1 MPPTNSI
8 SEMLSKETIHWRH
21 IYEWGF
27 RKTLNVRGTN
37 LVPSRFL
44 LALEPIERQALAQKA
59 FEQGYLQQKD
69 LYAQKVFGLLGQN
82 PGFTQI
88 EQYESKNIF
97 LLATHKQWY
106 KLLLKVSR
114 QKGKKGDWVFCPK
127 KSIYQSQNAAAI

>member
-1 MPPTNSI
+1 MMPPTNSI

-59 FEQGYLQQKD
+59 FEQGYLQQK
-69 LYAQKVFGLLGQN
+69 
-82 PGFTQI
+82 
-88 EQYESKNIF
+88 
-97 LLATHKQWY
+97 
-106 KLLLKVSR
+106 
-114 QKGKKGDWVFCPK
+114 KGKKNIIWGYTESSVDRHCVFG
-127 KSIYQSQNAAAI
+127 